1 MAKDYVNSY
10 LTDMGRELSPPTED
24 EGKLRAR
31 ILQHHLREVLP
42 RIARG
47 PAADLG
53 CGRGEAMLAL
63 RSLGFE
69 PVVGCEI
76 GAEQLRAG
84 RALGMEMSEEDAVS
98 FVQRLAPQAL
108 VTAFDVIE
116 HLEPAYAGALFAAVR
131 NNLRAGGW
139 LVVQCPNA
147 ASPFFGSVQY
157 ADPTHRTVFGP
168 GILSTELRKAG
179 FADIQVFE
187 SSPVPHGFVSAAR
200 ALLWMGVRGA
210 LRAVEAIET
219 GGLGGGPY
227 TRVLLVAARKP
238 VTSSS

>member
-1 MAKDYVNSY
+1 MAKDYVNTY
-10 LTDMGRELSPPTED
+10 LSDMGRELTAPTED
-24 EGKLRAR
+24 DGRLRAR
-31 ILQHHLREVLP
+31 VLRHHLRQVLP

-63 RSLGFE
+63 RSLDFR

-84 RALGMEMSEEDAVS
+84 RGLGMEMSNEDAVS
-98 FVQRLAPQAL
+98 FVRRLPPQAL

-116 HLEPAYAGALFAAVR
+116 HLEPAYAATLFGAVR
-131 NNLRAGGW
+131 ENLRPGAW
-139 LVVQCPNA
+139 FVLQCPNA

-179 FADIQVFE
+179 FGEVRVFE
-187 SSPVPHGFVSAAR
+187 SSPVPHGPVSFAR
-200 ALLWMGVRGA
+200 ALLWSGLRGA
-210 LRAVEAIET
+210 LRAVEAVET
-219 GGLGGGPY
+219 GNLGGGPY
-227 TRVLLVAARKP
+227 TRVLLAAARKP
-238 VTSSS
+238 MVS